1 MGTRV
6 LIFCLGEQ
14 KSLQTLKFTK
24 KTKMNSE
31 TNLCLSNS
39 ETNQTEKT
47 KVITFKAESH
57 IQIRIVD
64 RRV

>member
-1 MGTRV
+1 
-6 LIFCLGEQ
+6 
-14 KSLQTLKFTK
+14 
-24 KTKMNSE
+24 MNSE